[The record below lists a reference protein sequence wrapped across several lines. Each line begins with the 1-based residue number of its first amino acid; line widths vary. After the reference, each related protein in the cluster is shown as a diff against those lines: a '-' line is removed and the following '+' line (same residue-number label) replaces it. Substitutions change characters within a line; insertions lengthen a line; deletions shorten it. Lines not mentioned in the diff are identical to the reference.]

1 VQARGCSGRLFTP
14 IRLCSHWIRRTL
26 ASRCATSFWTDS
38 PRAKSGGVNDRPHR
52 MQLRCLG
59 ATPAWLLKERPAAR
73 QGFFTDEAVR
83 LVDGL
88 AGFFGLAF
96 AFFLSLPWA

>member
-1 VQARGCSGRLFTP
+1 MLGHVVGRGADP
-14 IRLCSHWIRRTL
+14 YTL
-26 ASRCATSFWTDS
+26 VNRCATSFWTDS

-59 ATPAWLLKERPAAR
+59 ATPAGLLKERPAAR
-73 QGFFTDEAVR
+73 QGFFTDEADC
-83 LVDGL
+83 LGDGL

-96 AFFLSLPWA
+96 AFCLSLPWA